1 MNLETIR
8 NDLECMI
15 QTMGIET
22 VIEFIEITNEEIVYL
37 QNELLTLDS
46 ICSNPDDETKI
57 KYENKIKNDELYI
70 EIAKEILNKYNK

>member
-8 NDLECMI
+8 NDFEYMVQC
-15 QTMGIET
+15 MGIET